1 MLVVVGCSSRNRY
14 ICTSGVLV
22 SFGVRLSF
30 GLFSQ
35 SFTMATAAAT
45 PTGQRSTCGSGTP
58 LSPTR
63 ITRLQEKQQLRD
75 LNDRLAVYI
84 DKVRSLECENEV
96 LHLQISEKEDVRSRE
111 VTGLK
116 ALYETELAD
125 ARRSLDDS
133 SKERAWLQI
142 ELGKLKTDHEQL
154 LQK

>member
-1 MLVVVGCSSRNRY
+1 
-14 ICTSGVLV
+14 
-22 SFGVRLSF
+22 
-30 GLFSQ
+30 
-35 SFTMATAAAT
+35 MATAT
-45 PTGQRSTCGSGTP
+45 PAGQRSTCGSGTP

-63 ITRLQEKQQLRD
+63 ISRLQEKQQLSD

-111 VTGLK
+111 VAGLK

-125 ARRSLDDS
+125 TRRCLDDS

-142 ELGKLKTDHEQL
+142 ELGKIRSDHEQL
-154 LQK
+154 QQRSA